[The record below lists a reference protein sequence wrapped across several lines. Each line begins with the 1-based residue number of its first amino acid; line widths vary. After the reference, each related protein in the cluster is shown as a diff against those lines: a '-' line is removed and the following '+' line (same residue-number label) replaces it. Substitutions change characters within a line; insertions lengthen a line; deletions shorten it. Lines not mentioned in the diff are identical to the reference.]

1 MTAPTIT
8 EPAAPAAARRGIL
21 VAASI
26 LYITGT
32 IGSNL
37 GPAWVD
43 ERPAVVLALSSR
55 NRNLFAS
62 VPYIDPLP
70 YAVIGFIRVFI
81 VGVVL
86 YYVGRW
92 FGGRAL
98 AWTERTVGEL
108 PAIYRWFQT
117 GVDRAGW
124 LLVLLMPGSN
134 LVALMAGHRR
144 MHQRLFVPL
153 LAIGVVLK
161 LIVLWAGGQ
170 VFKEQ
175 IKTSLDWIDQYQWWI
190 VGGLFAVS
198 FLQSGRRVK
207 ARTTPSDP
215 PS

>member
-1 MTAPTIT
+1 M
-8 EPAAPAAARRGIL
+8 
-21 VAASI
+21 
-26 LYITGT
+26 
-32 IGSNL
+32 
-37 GPAWVD
+37 
-43 ERPAVVLALSSR
+43 LALSSR

-70 YAVIGFIRVFI
+70 FALIGFVRVFI

-92 FGGRAL
+92 YGARAL
-98 AWTERTVGEL
+98 AWTERQVGEL
-108 PAIYRWFQT
+108 PAMYRWFQT

-153 LAIGVVLK
+153 LAIGVAIK
-161 LIVLWAGGQ
+161 LAVLWAGGKA
-170 VFKEQ
+170 FEDQ
-175 IKTSLDWIDQYQWWI
+175 IRSSLDWIDQYQWWI

-198 FLQSGRRVK
+198 LLQSRGRVK
-207 ARTTPSDP
+207 ARPAPTDP
-215 PS
+215 PV